1 VIDCWVAPTALGVD
15 AFFGGTCM
23 DLSKL
28 TRGDQVIGISGIV
41 LFVFSFFSWLGA
53 TVSVGARGLAGFSAS
68 GSDNAWGFTLTL
80 LAVLIGIAL
89 VAYVVLKAAGVG
101 IPDKFGSVTLA
112 QILLGLAAVAFL
124 FVLIKLIAGPN
135 LPGVPNGISVSKD
148 RKFGIFIGLLATAGL
163 VAGAFLNFQESQSGS
178 GSPPAA

>member
-1 VIDCWVAPTALGVD
+1 
-15 AFFGGTCM
+15 M

-28 TRGDQVIGISGIV
+28 TPGDQVIGISGIV
-41 LFVFSFFSWLGA
+41 LLLFSFFSWLGA

-80 LAVLIGIAL
+80 IAVLIGLVL
-89 VAYVVLKAAGVG
+89 VAYVVAKAAGVE

-124 FVLIKLIAGPN
+124 FVLIKIIAGPTGPNSFGLPN
-135 LPGVPNGISVSKD
+135 LPPARPGHCSSTTDPRAWDLRRVHRHRWTGRWRVP
-148 RKFGIFIGLLATAGL
+148 LASRTA
-163 VAGAFLNFQESQSGS
+163 AGASASRSPAMRSQ
-178 GSPPAA
+178 